1 VGRNATSGYLPAKA
15 EQQRRYRER
24 KAEAHRLAA
33 KGRPVY
39 YIAYLLDVS
48 AATVRRYLKEGS

>member
-15 EQQRRYRER
+15 AQIRRSRER
-24 KAEAHRLAA
+24 QAEALRLHA

-39 YIAYLLDVS
+39 YIAYVLDVKPN
-48 AATVRRYLKEGS
+48 TVRRYLKEGK